1 MSVSG
6 VNIVYLMRIKGDSN
20 AAWKLAYQTDRETS
34 ESREYDSTPTIDG
47 SVKSGGTYEG
57 SHSVGSL
64 LAKGDEDIIKIKN
77 LVRNGGELELWK
89 IDRTDL
95 DNGAGLPGEYSV
107 NIVTEVSSSAG
118 PEESVELS
126 IELEVSE
133 GTIID
138 GVVNVTPALK
148 QMLQTLSDEIEFVQP
163 DTAAE

>member
-6 VNIVYLMRIKGDSN
+6 VNIVYLMRVKGEAG

-34 ESREYDSTPTIDG
+34 ESREYDSTPTVDG

-57 SHSVGSL
+57 SHSIGSL
-64 LAKGDEDIIKIKN
+64 LSKSDKDIPKIKG

-89 IDRTDL
+89 IDRTNLNDGG
-95 DNGAGLPGEYSV
+95 NLPGEYSV
-107 NIVTEVSSSAG
+107 NIVTEISSSAG

-126 IELEVSE
+126 MELEVSE

-138 GVVNVTPALK
+138 GEVIVTPELK
-148 QMLQTLSDEIEFVQP
+148 SMLQTLSDEVEFVQP
-163 DTAAE
+163 DVGE